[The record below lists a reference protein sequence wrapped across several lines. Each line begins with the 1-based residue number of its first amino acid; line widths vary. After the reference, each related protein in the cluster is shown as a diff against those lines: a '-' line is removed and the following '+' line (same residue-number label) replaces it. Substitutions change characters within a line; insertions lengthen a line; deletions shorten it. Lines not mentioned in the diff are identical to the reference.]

1 MHFVGFKN
9 TECKKMHNMNNIKFT
24 SGLFVYIPKDVNV
37 SSRVYQYVS
46 VISICLS
53 LSFTWYYL
61 NCT

>member
-1 MHFVGFKN
+1 
-9 TECKKMHNMNNIKFT
+9 MHNMNNIKFT